1 MFGYLLL
8 LFQLFLGGHF
18 HMSLNGHPSN
28 RNMGQLFYARKDLIG
43 TKQGNEK
50 VPLPEWEWHFG
61 KLVFQ
66 GDLTRFFRNSAHY
79 RTDEYLRSGATMWK
93 EGFCSLLILAIQSSM
108 CIFLVKTLVAK
119 GSAEFAPVC
128 QVYEDLKMYC
138 EVETLFSICA
148 LMVCWV
154 SCVRGVTAK
163 RSLWAFFIFMAALDL
178 TWNVWGATKAVQGI
192 KGQCALSAPLV
203 TQTANVCIFI
213 SMWFTFLILAAVIRY
228 CLTAQTT
235 RENAKAIVTKK
246 FEDRRK
252 EILGEFAID
261 TLSTDE
267 AIEKKARKQLSS
279 GSAGASNTLSSM
291 VETAMPPTDSN
302 TVKGETVIDSLEIK
316 KKD

>member
-1 MFGYLLL
+1 
-8 LFQLFLGGHF
+8 
-18 HMSLNGHPSN
+18 
-28 RNMGQLFYARKDLIG
+28 
-43 TKQGNEK
+43 
-50 VPLPEWEWHFG
+50 
-61 KLVFQ
+61 
-66 GDLTRFFRNSAHY
+66 
-79 RTDEYLRSGATMWK
+79 
-93 EGFCSLLILAIQSSM
+93 M

-138 EVETLFSICA
+138 EVETIFSICA

-213 SMWFTFLILAAVIRY
+213 SMWLTFLILAAVVRY

-246 FEDRRK
+246 FDDRRK

-261 TLSTDE
+261 LLSTDE